1 MVGGDGTTY
10 GLEFFGEGTHF
21 YCSPPDNGIFLTNL
35 TGSNVFG
42 MARPLGADY
51 NKDIRKGAC
60 RRTAPDG
67 TEEDKTL
74 CKAKLRPT
82 LEKIF
87 NKIEGYV
94 NLEDITQREDIRDY
108 EKEIW
113 EDLGGFYL
121 NCPTTDMESISL
133 NNLKLLIGFYKAHQ
147 DINFVI
153 HCTCGKGRT
162 GQVVLLLKLYE
173 DEAYDPSVLFDFRRQ
188 RRSLRENFSYNST
201 RELFGYHKPIECN
214 VLLNLLIVRINRI
227 NRAIGSKKGIKF
239 LQYPSVQR
247 FGNYQVAVSEDWPAN
262 NKIQLWLE
270 RKKAEFIECVKCNK
284 MYDTSLPEVGE
295 GYTCC

>member
-1 MVGGDGTTY
+1 M
-10 GLEFFGEGTHF
+10 
-21 YCSPPDNGIFLTNL
+21 TNL
-35 TGSNVFG
+35 NGSNVFG

-51 NKDIRKGAC
+51 KKDIIKNKC
-60 RRTAPDG
+60 VG
-67 TEEDKTL
+67 TEQE
-74 CKAKLRPT
+74 CKDKLRPT
-82 LEKIF
+82 LTRIYNKMHNEK
-87 NKIEGYV
+87 KIEGYV
-94 NLEDITQREDIRDY
+94 NLEDITKREDIRDY

-113 EDLGGFYL
+113 EDLGGSYL

-133 NNLKLLIGFYKAHQ
+133 DHLKSLIDFNNRHQ

-153 HCTCGKGRT
+153 HCACGKGRT
-162 GQVVLLLKLYE
+162 GQVVLLLKLYA
-173 DEAYDPSVLFDFRRQ
+173 DETYDPSVLFDFRRQ
-188 RRSLRENFSYNST
+188 RRSLRVNFSYNST

-247 FGNYQVAVSEDWPAN
+247 FGNYQFGVSEDWPAN
-262 NKIQLWLE
+262 DKIQVWLE

-284 MYDTSLPEVGE
+284 MHDTSLPEVGE